1 MIPSA
6 PSSAENLSPVP
17 VRERGRVPINKTILE
32 SQRKSPF
39 CSHPLCFPTLYF
51 YKHGGPRPTAF
62 TQRSQLHIV
71 AAGHA
76 VLVLAAPPTLAPE
89 QATPSSSPISAG
101 NELSTGEGGGGF
113 QTKSPRP
120 TRTPRPPRGGK
131 NTQQRHC
138 KEQAWR
144 PGASDTGLL
153 CAGPG
158 LSRTRPS
165 PATEKKQGGAGV
177 LLKQGGQMK
186 GSQTD
191 AQTQASSRKARRRE
205 ASLKTRGRAGERL
218 ALPRAMPVGEG

>member
-17 VRERGRVPINKTILE
+17 VKERGRVPINKTILE

-71 AAGHA
+71 AAGTLYWCWQHPPRWPPSRR
-76 VLVLAAPPTLAPE
+76 LLPAAPSA
-89 QATPSSSPISAG
+89 QAMSSARG
-101 NELSTGEGGGGF
+101 KGGGGF
-113 QTKSPRP
+113 QTKITQTH
-120 TRTPRPPRGGK
+120 TRAPPAQGRKKHNKGIVRSGPGGLGPQ
-131 NTQQRHC
+131 TLGYC
-138 KEQAWR
+138 V
-144 PGASDTGLL
+144 P
-153 CAGPG
+153 GPG
-158 LSRTRPS
+158 LSPHRAQPLDKRETR
-165 PATEKKQGGAGV
+165 GAGV

-205 ASLKTRGRAGERL
+205 RQVSRRGGGQGRGRLFPG
-218 ALPRAMPVGEG
+218 PRW